1 MPDVALPDIDWKKP
15 DHDAIFTER
24 MRRLSQ
30 IRNTPGML
38 AGLKAFYKDNPAQF
52 ICDWGITF
60 DPRNAEIGLP
70 VKMAFILFPR
80 QIEAIDWLVAKWR
93 GREDGLVEKSRD
105 MGLSWLCVSF
115 AVWMWLYHPES
126 VIGFGSRK
134 EEYVDRI
141 GDPKALFWKARA
153 FIDGLPVEFQP
164 AGWDSTK
171 HAPFMRILNPE
182 NGSAIVGEAG
192 DNIGRG
198 NRTGVYFK
206 DEAQPLTALVLT
218 PSGWKTMGDMHPGA
232 VIAGP
237 DGGWRC
243 VTHINDAG
251 VHPVYRIG
259 FSDGTFAECS
269 HNHLWVVDKVHGK
282 RERLT
287 LRAHEIAEKFK
298 YEAPC
303 GQVQYRFRVPVARP
317 VKFADADPLPIDPYV
332 LGAMLGDGGMSQID
346 HCPKF
351 TTADPEIAAEVERLL
366 PDGVQLVAEKKYG
379 YRFVSSRGR
388 GLKSGNGKNGTPNRM
403 RELLRDVGLL
413 GHRSP
418 DKWIPEQYLLAS
430 PEDRLSLLQG
440 LMDTDGSASGGV
452 ASFHTSSL
460 RLALDML
467 FLVQALGGTATH
479 NVKPDARGY
488 LDMHVLHLTLTEGMK
503 AFRLERKLKA
513 LRRRK
518 HPPGRTINSISLIG
532 EVQVRCITVDAPDG
546 LYLTDNCIVTHNSA
560 FYERPEAIDAA
571 LSQTSNCKIDVST
584 PNGVGNPFYRKR
596 HGGKISVFVFDW
608 RDDPRK
614 DEAWYQHQC
623 ETLEP
628 HVVAQE
634 IDRNYSASV
643 TNTYIS
649 ADIANEALRRGPAN
663 VPAVGGLRVGVDPA
677 RFGDDKFAVAIRRG
691 RLLIAQHE
699 TGKVDSIQGAAYV
712 RALLL
717 PFDEAPEQIAVD
729 EIGIGAGVVD
739 QLGVLYPGGIVVGVN
754 SSLRMDGEETKRK
767 RIDTTVEL
775 CYNLRAQMWREMKEW
790 LAGASIPNDP
800 ELVSELA
807 SVRYTYRGGSLLLE
821 SKDDMKRR
829 GVKSPNKADSLA
841 MTFAVPGTMKT
852 AVLNHPF
859 FQNYNPAA
867 HAPATTAGY

>member
-80 QIEAIDWLVAKWR
+80 QIEAIDWLVARWR

-115 AVWMWLYHPES
+115 AVWMWLFYPES

-141 GDPKALFWKARA
+141 GDPKALFWKARE
-153 FIDGLPVEFQP
+153 FIDGLPIEFQP

-198 NRTGVYFK
+198 NRTGIYFK
-206 DEAQPLTALVLT
+206 DE
-218 PSGWKTMGDMHPGA
+218 SG
-232 VIAGP
+232 
-237 DGGWRC
+237 
-243 VTHINDAG
+243 
-251 VHPVYRIG
+251 
-259 FSDGTFAECS
+259 
-269 HNHLWVVDKVHGK
+269 
-282 RERLT
+282 
-287 LRAHEIAEKFK
+287 
-298 YEAPC
+298 
-303 GQVQYRFRVPVARP
+303 
-317 VKFADADPLPIDPYV
+317 
-332 LGAMLGDGGMSQID
+332 
-346 HCPKF
+346 
-351 TTADPEIAAEVERLL
+351 
-366 PDGVQLVAEKKYG
+366 
-379 YRFVSSRGR
+379 
-388 GLKSGNGKNGTPNRM
+388 
-403 RELLRDVGLL
+403 
-413 GHRSP
+413 
-418 DKWIPEQYLLAS
+418 
-430 PEDRLSLLQG
+430 
-440 LMDTDGSASGGV
+440 
-452 ASFHTSSL
+452 
-460 RLALDML
+460 
-467 FLVQALGGTATH
+467 
-479 NVKPDARGY
+479 
-488 LDMHVLHLTLTEGMK
+488 
-503 AFRLERKLKA
+503 
-513 LRRRK
+513 
-518 HPPGRTINSISLIG
+518 
-532 EVQVRCITVDAPDG
+532 
-546 LYLTDNCIVTHNSA
+546 
-560 FYERPEAIDAA
+560 FYERPDAIDAA
-571 LSQTSNCKIDVST
+571 LSQTSNCKIDIST

-596 HGGKISVFVFDW
+596 HGGKLPVFVFDW

-614 DEAWYQHQC
+614 DDAWYQRQC
-623 ETLEP
+623 DTLEA

-643 TNTYIS
+643 TNAYIS
-649 ADIANEALRRGPAN
+649 ADTANEALRRGPAN

-717 PFDEAPEQIAVD
+717 PFNEAPEQIAVD

-754 SSLRMDGEETKRK
+754 SSLRMDGEEAKRK
-767 RIDTTVEL
+767 RIDSTVEL